1 MDTKEVVATDRLL
14 RVREVAVILN
24 MKEPT
29 IRKWIFDKRI
39 AYLKIG
45 KSVRI
50 PTSVIQGIMES
61 RRVNPGRV

>member
-1 MDTKEVVATDRLL
+1 MDTQPEIKERLL
-14 RVREVAVILN
+14 RVSEVAEILN
-24 MKEPT
+24 MKEQT
-29 IRKWIFDKRI
+29 IRKWIFDRRI

-50 PTSVIQGIMES
+50 PVSVINGIMES